1 MSSMLLTRT
10 FNEEKCSMVIGMQE
24 SKNCPV
30 CGSDATWTNHD
41 TCWKIHCSGFCG
53 DFLITTTTINY
64 LKGDALRRLDANDL
78 LREPTTLK
86 TPLTN
91 KILAEYA
98 RTKYPVHIFEGHY
111 PGY

>member
-1 MSSMLLTRT
+1 
-10 FNEEKCSMVIGMQE
+10 MVIGMQE

-53 DFLITTTTINY
+53 DFLITTITINY
-64 LKGDALRRLDANDL
+64 LKGDALRRLDAIDL
-78 LREPTTLK
+78 LKEPTTLK

-98 RTKYPVHIFEGHY
+98 RTKHPVHIFEGHY
-111 PGY
+111 PGYQSVLVTFEIGEILDV

>member
-1 MSSMLLTRT
+1 
-10 FNEEKCSMVIGMQE
+10 MVIGMQE

-98 RTKYPVHIFEGHY
+98 RTKHPVHIFEGNY
-111 PGY
+111 PGYQSVLVTFEIGEILDV

>member
-1 MSSMLLTRT
+1 MLYGYWYAG
-10 FNEEKCSMVIGMQE
+10 I
-24 SKNCPV
+24 KNCPV

-53 DFLITTTTINY
+53 DFLITTITINY
-64 LKGDALRRLDANDL
+64 LKGDALRRLDAIDSL
-78 LREPTTLK
+78 KEPTTLK

-98 RTKYPVHIFEGHY
+98 RTKHPVHIFEGHY